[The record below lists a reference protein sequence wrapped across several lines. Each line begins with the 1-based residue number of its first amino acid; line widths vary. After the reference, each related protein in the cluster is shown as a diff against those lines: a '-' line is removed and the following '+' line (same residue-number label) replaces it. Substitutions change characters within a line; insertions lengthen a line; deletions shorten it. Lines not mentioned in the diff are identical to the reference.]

1 MKIRSATP
9 EYSREGLPMTI
20 LVKYRFMWI
29 TTQKGVDTD
38 EDFMQRWRNV

>member
-20 LVKYRFMWI
+20 LVKYRFMW
-29 TTQKGVDTD
+29 TTMQRGGDTD
-38 EDFMQRWRNV
+38 EAFMQRWRNV